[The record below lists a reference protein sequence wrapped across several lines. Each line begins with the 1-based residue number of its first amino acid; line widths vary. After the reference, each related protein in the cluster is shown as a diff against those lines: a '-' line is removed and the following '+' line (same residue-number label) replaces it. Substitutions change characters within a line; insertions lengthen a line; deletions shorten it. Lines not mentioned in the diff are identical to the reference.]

1 MNNSKAGTL
10 RDHML
15 VLPRSRDPV
24 AWERTADI
32 FAVLIAAALPDI
44 AGRHLRRR
52 VAGSVRP
59 HDRPQKLR
67 ANSQTSLL
75 RVANYVV
82 RARGGGNAMVRS
94 PVERSP
100 LRGKPDRKT
109 ASTARADLPFSSL
122 KSWSVGIHSL

>member
-1 MNNSKAGTL
+1 MMNNSKAGTL
-10 RDHML
+10 RDQVL

-32 FAVLIAAALPDI
+32 FAVLIAAALPWSTSLVGI
-44 AGRHLRRR
+44 FVVGWLVVFA
-52 VAGSVRP
+52 P

-75 RVANYVV
+75 RVANYAI

-94 PVERSP
+94 PVERSQAEKF
-100 LRGKPDRKT
+100 RPDRKI
-109 ASTARADLPFSSL
+109 L
-122 KSWSVGIHSL
+122 